1 MSHLKNIMLK
11 KTYIFIICFLIFTG
25 CNTKKEFFIKGKTMG
40 TTFHITVVDLNKKR
54 ISSLKKKIC
63 LRLED
68 INMSMSTYI
77 KESEISRFNRL
88 QSTGEKFY
96 ISKDF
101 LNVMLVADELYNI
114 THGAWDAAMGD
125 LINLWGF
132 GNQGVKNKI
141 PPKEDINRLLKCKDF
156 KNIIIS
162 KKGYLQKKKACI
174 SIDLASIAKGYA
186 VDELAKLII
195 SNKIND
201 FLVEIGGEIYASGCT
216 KNGTPW
222 KAGINMPEKFSGI
235 NEIYK
240 IVEINNKALAT
251 SGNYRIFFEDKGE
264 SFSHIIDP
272 ETGMPVLNSIASVS
286 IMAEK
291 CIFADGLATSIMV
304 MGSERGVK
312 LVNRLEGVE
321 CLIIENNNGT
331 LTNCF
336 SNGFKVEKQVKK

>member
-1 MSHLKNIMLK
+1 
-11 KTYIFIICFLIFTG
+11 
-25 CNTKKEFFIKGKTMG
+25 MG

-54 ISSLKKKIC
+54 ISSLEKKIYS
-63 LRLED
+63 RLED

-77 KESEISRFNRL
+77 KGSEISRFNQL
-88 QSTGEKFY
+88 KATDEKFY
-96 ISKDF
+96 ISKDL
-101 LNVMLVADELYNI
+101 LNVMLVAHELYKI
-114 THGAWDAAMGD
+114 THGAWDATMED

-141 PPKEDINRLLKCKDF
+141 PPKEDINRLLKCKGF

-216 KNGTPW
+216 KNKTPW
-222 KAGINMPEKFSGI
+222 KIGINMPEKFSGI
-235 NEIYK
+235 NQIYK
-240 IVEINNKALAT
+240 IVKIKNKALAT
-251 SGNYRIFFEDKGE
+251 SGNYRIFFEDKGK

-286 IMAEK
+286 IMAKK
-291 CIFADGLATSIMV
+291 CILADGLATSIMV
-304 MGSERGVK
+304 MGRERGIK

-321 CLIIENNNGT
+321 CLIVVKNNNGA
-331 LTNCF
+331 LINYF
-336 SNGFKVEKQVKK
+336 SKGFKVER